1 MNILTIVG
9 LSLLAPLVFVL
20 VFIIINDIIITFED
34 SPSDFIAIL
43 IVLMA
48 LVGAILLYISVA

>member
-9 LSLLAPLVFVL
+9 LCLLAPLAFVFA
-20 VFIIINDIIITFED
+20 FIIINDIIITFKD

-48 LVGAILLYISVA
+48 LVGEILLYISVA

>member
-9 LSLLAPLVFVL
+9 LCLLAPLAFVL

-34 SPSDFIAIL
+34 SPLDFIAIL
-43 IVLMA
+43 IALMA
-48 LVGAILLYISVA
+48 LVGAILLYISVV